1 VLSSDGAG
9 TDFSLSA
16 ELNAL
21 VAVSRSHELRGCG
34 CLHCCCMLTTG
45 SFQKSCLLCFGTIA
59 SLEALSCHLL
69 AVTGKLHVK
78 EGHYERSFWC
88 WSIGPKRPRQNA
100 GSRGRLHAPSVAQ
113 VCFSS
118 SEQRELI
125 WRLCFAIRRCRD
137 GWQMGPGLALTA
149 RAKEADGCWKD
160 GLQGGW
166 GCSHTSLCHR
176 SHSPLL
182 CASRAHWRQTVWE
195 QTLEVTVYD
204 CICKQG
210 CYSPH

>member
-1 VLSSDGAG
+1 MVSCTLQWSFCYKKELLPLSTRGSLSFFYGEAEGRSKVCGGAE

-59 SLEALSCHLL
+59 SLEALSCHLR

-88 WSIGPKRPRQNA
+88 WSVGPKRPRQNA

-137 GWQMGPGLALTA
+137 GWQMGPGLALT
-149 RAKEADGCWKD
+149 
-160 GLQGGW
+160 
-166 GCSHTSLCHR
+166 T
-176 SHSPLL
+176 
-182 CASRAHWRQTVWE
+182 
-195 QTLEVTVYD
+195 
-204 CICKQG
+204 
-210 CYSPH
+210 